1 MKKNNKGFSLVEL
14 MIALAIS
21 GIVMTALVL
30 LVVQSVNGYGKQT
43 ALAQIQSDVDVSL
56 NQISKND
63 GNIRCYLKKSDDA
76 NMWGYYYNKAE
87 KIVYYTNSDESEH
100 VVMSEL
106 CDNVTDFDIRIDT
119 SDYVFEKDGDTIKS
133 LPKNPQVV
141 VTLELKRLNHTRSV
155 TRKFTSRNSIG
166 NNVTFGTGTDAIT
179 LTAGSLK
186 LSSIPSEYI
195 IKKDGTDDSEEGS
208 SSQPGAES

>member
-56 NQISKND
+56 NQISKNVLEADLIKLIKTDD

-155 TRKFTSRNSIG
+155 TRKFTSRNSI
-166 NNVTFGTGTDAIT
+166 
-179 LTAGSLK
+179 
-186 LSSIPSEYI
+186 
-195 IKKDGTDDSEEGS
+195 
-208 SSQPGAES
+208 

>member
-56 NQISKND
+56 NQISKNVLEADLIKLIKTDD

-87 KIVYYTNSDESEH
+87 KTLKEIMPYLEKTD
-100 VVMSEL
+100 
-106 CDNVTDFDIRIDT
+106 VTWYETILGQAVLENYIDLIL
-119 SDYVFEKDGDTIKS
+119 E
-133 LPKNPQVV
+133 NP
-141 VTLELKRLNHTRSV
+141 ENKKR
-155 TRKFTSRNSIG
+155 KIQF
-166 NNVTFGTGTDAIT
+166 
-179 LTAGSLK
+179 LT
-186 LSSIPSEYI
+186 
-195 IKKDGTDDSEEGS
+195 
-208 SSQPGAES
+208 